1 LFFVASKIFW
11 MFASPIWLL
20 LIAAFVGVL
29 SSSGRH
35 ASMGRAVAA
44 GAIILL
50 AAAATPFIGQN
61 LVAPLEDRF
70 SQPPLGFPPP
80 DGIIVLGSA
89 VNDAISKARGQTVFA
104 EGERIVQAA
113 TLAKRYPNAR
123 VIYTGGSGSL
133 FPTVSTEALEARRV
147 LTDLG
152 VDAARVTLEDKS
164 RNTEE
169 NARFTAA
176 LIRPK
181 PSQRWLLVTSAYH
194 MPRSMG
200 VFEKAGFNVIAYP
213 VAFRTVGRGHPLSWD
228 FDPARNLLTFEIAA
242 REWIGLA
249 AYWGTG
255 RVERLFPGPGGAE
268 QANLSN
274 PTVSPSFAPVRPPA
288 YSAEGEPRR

>member
-11 MFASPIWLL
+11 MFASPICLL
-20 LIAAFVGVL
+20 LIAAFLGVL
-29 SSSGRH
+29 SSGGRH
-35 ASMGRAVAA
+35 ARTGRLVGA

-50 AAAATPFIGQN
+50 AAATTPLVGQI

-70 SQPPLGFPPP
+70 PQPPPGLPPP

-89 VNDAISKARGQTVFA
+89 VNDAVSKARGQTVFA
-104 EGERIVQAA
+104 EGERIFEAA
-113 TLAKRYPNAR
+113 MLAKRYPNAR

-133 FPTVSTEALEARRV
+133 FTTVSTEALEARKV

-152 VDAARVTLEDKS
+152 VDPSRVTLEDKS

-169 NARFTAA
+169 NALFTAA
-176 LIRPK
+176 LVHPK

-200 VFEKAGFNVIAYP
+200 VFEKAGFNVIAFP
-213 VAFRTVGRGHPLSWD
+213 VAFRTLGRGRPLLWD

-255 RVERLFPGPGGAE
+255 RIERLFPGPGDAE
-268 QANLSN
+268 RANA
-274 PTVSPSFAPVRPPA
+274 TVSPPFAPVRPPA
-288 YSAEGEPRR
+288 YSAEGAPKR